1 MLRCLVTGSTG
12 AGIGEA
18 VARRLA
24 ECGHA
29 VCLHGRSA
37 DKLSRSLCALPEAAH
52 PHACLELDLADDE
65 RIETALGELQA
76 RWGPIDVLVSNAA
89 PSLPAQPMHLLPVA
103 QWRQELAEVLGCQFR
118 LCKAVLP
125 GMVERRFGRIVFI
138 SSSAATRGSFGRS
151 AAYAAGK
158 AGLLGLS
165 CQLALEYA
173 HAGITANAIVP
184 GQIDTPRIRAGGRR
198 TDESL
203 ARYGAD
209 HVPVGRV
216 GQPADI
222 VSAVEFLIACGY
234 MTGQQIIIDGG
245 SSLASLHNKPRT

>member
-1 MLRCLVTGSTG
+1 MHRCLVTGSAG
-12 AGIGEA
+12 GGIGEH

-24 ECGHA
+24 ERGHA

-37 DKLSRSLCALPEAAH
+37 DKLALALSKLPETIH
-52 PHACLELDLADDE
+52 PHTCFELDLADGE
-65 RIETALGELQA
+65 RIEPELDSLQA
-76 RWGPIDVLVSNAA
+76 RWGPIDILVSNAA
-89 PSLPAQPMHLLPVA
+89 PSFPGRPMHLLSA
-103 QWRQELAEVLGCQFR
+103 SQWRQELTEVLHCQFA

-125 GMVERRFGRIVFI
+125 GMVERRFGRLVFI

-158 AGLLGLS
+158 AGLAGLA

-173 HAGITANAIVP
+173 RSGITANAIVP

-198 TDESL
+198 SDESL
-203 ARYGAD
+203 ARYAAD

-216 GQPADI
+216 GFPADI
-222 VSAVEFLIACGY
+222 VSAVEFLIECAY
-234 MTGQQIIIDGG
+234 ITGQQIVVDGG
-245 SSLASLHNKPRT
+245 SSLASLHNKPCT